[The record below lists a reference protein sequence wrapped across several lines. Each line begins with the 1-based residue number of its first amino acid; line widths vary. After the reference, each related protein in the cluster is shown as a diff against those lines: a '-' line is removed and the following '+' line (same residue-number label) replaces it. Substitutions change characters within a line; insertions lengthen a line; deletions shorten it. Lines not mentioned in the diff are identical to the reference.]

1 MKILK
6 KDIRNDLKLLIEL
19 SCISLEKTE
28 LFEQFH
34 KMLIAISYSATDVQ
48 VDYIRKRIYM
58 NVVSEDVKGDFLIR
72 IDNLVPTRISLNL
85 RYEDFGKFLKASI
98 KDKSA
103 IPEQFYPLLKDQFFK
118 GKSLSEKLQPVINA

>member
-19 SCISLEKTE
+19 SCISSEKTE

-85 RYEDFGKFLKASI
+85 SYEDLGKFLKASI
-98 KDKSA
+98 KYKSA
-103 IPEQFYPLLKDQFFK
+103 IPDQFYPLLKDQFFK